1 MKVCL
6 TFEIAH
12 VPTQCESLNEDVCEW
27 WTVLISGLIVYTCV
41 NGIIIIKVF
50 YRITSFV
57 IDLTFNR
64 ISVHIEKC
72 VFFSKVWTLV
82 VEFLFDVCEYVL
94 ICIFSLVKNPST
106 LVFCCPLCP
115 VELIPVK
122 FEGWINHSKQS
133 QCVCCRWCQSVHN
146 YHTLSHSPWR

>member
-1 MKVCL
+1 MFPPSVR
-6 TFEIAH
+6 
-12 VPTQCESLNEDVCEW
+12 VW
-27 WTVLISGLIVYTCV
+27 MRMCV
-41 NGIIIIKVF
+41 NGERCLSVNCLYVNCIIIIIKVF
-50 YRITSFV
+50 YRVTSFV
-57 IDLTFNR
+57 TDLTFNR

-106 LVFCCPLCP
+106 LVFCCPLWLP

-133 QCVCCRWCQSVHN
+133 QCVCCRCQSVYN